1 MNEAKLDCCSGP
13 SPRTKPADILRSLI
27 DAVGEDVAVPVC
39 CMKALLSVI
48 KASESMTWMQL
59 ERELRDAIHVLK
71 NCDAA
76 DLKGR
81 TKISMGS
88 GCDLFMKYVTRAFLE
103 YSDFN
108 ACKQELIRRGENFTG
123 MSEASRT
130 TIAGIGH
137 SFVQDGCTVL
147 THGIS
152 RVVTALLLRASQSKQ
167 FNVIVTNG
175 PDGDGTETAKALS
188 EAGIP
193 TSLII
198 DSAMG
203 MAMEK
208 VDLCI
213 VGAEGVMENG
223 GIVNKIGTYQIAIV
237 AQAMHKP
244 FYVAVESYKF
254 ARLYP
259 LSQRDVADLSEDS
272 GNFLFSSLANN
283 QGSVSLQQPT
293 IDFTPAEYITLLF
306 TDLGVLTP
314 AAVSDELIKLY
325 Q

>member
-1 MNEAKLDCCSGP
+1 MEETHDYIKEFQELVAL
-13 SPRTKPADILRSLI
+13 
-27 DAVGEDVAVPVC
+27 DVAVPVC

-48 KASESMTWMQL
+48 KSSKSQTWMQL
-59 ERELRDAIHVLK
+59 ERELREAIHVLK
-71 NCDAA
+71 NFNAA

-81 TKISMGS
+81 TKISLGS

-103 YSDFN
+103 YSEFD
-108 ACKQELIRRGENFTG
+108 ACKLELIRRGENFAG
-123 MSEASRT
+123 MSQASRSK
-130 TIAGIGH
+130 IAEIGH

-147 THGIS
+147 AHGSS
-152 RVVTALLLRASQSKQ
+152 RVVTALLLKASESKQ
-167 FNVIVTNG
+167 FNIILLNG
-175 PDGDGTETAKALS
+175 ADGAGKETAAKFT

-193 TSLII
+193 TSLIV

-203 MAMEK
+203 VAMES

-213 VGAEGVMENG
+213 AGAEGVMENG
-223 GIVNKIGTYQIAIV
+223 GIVNKIGTYQV
-237 AQAMHKP
+237 AMVAKAMRKP

-254 ARLYP
+254 ARMYP
-259 LSQRDVADLSEDS
+259 LSQRDVADLCDEAD
-272 GNFLFSSLANN
+272 NFQFTHHSASTPMPNPEE
-283 QGSVSLQQPT
+283 VVLQKPS